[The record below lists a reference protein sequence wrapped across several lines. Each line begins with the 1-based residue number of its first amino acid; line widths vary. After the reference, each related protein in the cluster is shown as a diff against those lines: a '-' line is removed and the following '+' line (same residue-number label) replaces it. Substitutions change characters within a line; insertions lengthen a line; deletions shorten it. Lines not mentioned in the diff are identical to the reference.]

1 MKKSKGFSLVELMVA
16 MLLGL
21 LITGA
26 ALQLFIANQQSF
38 ALQQTLS
45 RVQENGQLFVRF
57 LVADLRRAGLEMD
70 GMSALP
76 DEKGV
81 RFAATG
87 AVPGSA
93 NGNDYDRLTLG
104 YHGMSDCE
112 GSVVSDLEEVV
123 NTYFVNGDAELV
135 CQGNL
140 TAGNGV
146 VLLDGVEAFEVL
158 YGIDESKDG
167 YANVSRYVE
176 AGDQGVSP
184 VIAVRFSLLLKEESN
199 SLPQSDGSRKFYVL
213 TKTVDEPEDRSVRRI
228 FMSTVKMRNYQWD
241 AV

>member
-26 ALQLFIANQQSF
+26 ALQLFLANQQSF

-45 RVQENGQLFVRF
+45 RVQEDGQLFVRY
-57 LVADLRRAGLEMD
+57 LREDLRRAGLEMD
-70 GMSALP
+70 AVTALT
-76 DEKGV
+76 DEKGI
-81 RFAATG
+81 RFATVG
-87 AVPGSA
+87 TVPGSA
-93 NGNDYDRLTLG
+93 NGNDYDRLTLA

-112 GSVVSDLEEVV
+112 GSAVTILSEVV
-123 NTYFVNGDAELV
+123 NTYFVNNDGKLI
-135 CQGNL
+135 CKGNL
-140 TAGNGV
+140 TGGNGV
-146 VLLDGVEAFEVL
+146 VLLDGVEAFELL
-158 YGIDESKDG
+158 YGIDENQDG

-176 AGDQGVSP
+176 AGNQGSFP
-184 VIAVRFSLLLKEESN
+184 VVAVRFSLLLKEESN

-213 TKTVDEPEDRSVRRI
+213 TKTVSEPEDRSIRRI
-228 FMSTVKMRNYQWD
+228 FMSTVKMRNYKWD

>member
-1 MKKSKGFSLVELMVA
+1 MRKSKGFSLVELMVA

-26 ALQLFIANQQSF
+26 ALQLFLANQQSF

-57 LVADLRRAGLEMD
+57 LVADLRRAGLERD
-70 GMSALP
+70 GVAALP

-81 RFAATG
+81 RFAASDT
-87 AVPGSA
+87 VPGSA
-93 NGNDYDRLTLG
+93 NGTDYDRLTLG
-104 YHGMSDCE
+104 YHGLSDCE
-112 GSVVSDLEEVV
+112 GSVASDLTEVV
-123 NTYFVNGDAELV
+123 NTYFVNSDAELV

-140 TAGNGV
+140 TGGDGV
-146 VLLDGVEAFEVL
+146 VLLDGIEAFEVL
-158 YGIDESKDG
+158 YGIDENKDG

-176 AGDQGVSP
+176 AGSQGGSP

-199 SLPQSDGSRKFYVL
+199 SLPQSDGKRKFYVL
-213 TKTVDEPEDRSVRRI
+213 TKTVDEPEDRSVRRV
-228 FMSTVKMRNYQWD
+228 FMSTVKMRNYKWD

>member
-1 MKKSKGFSLVELMVA
+1 MRKSKGFSLVELMVA

-26 ALQLFIANQQSF
+26 ALQLFLANQQSF

-57 LVADLRRAGLEMD
+57 LVADLRRAGLERD
-70 GMSALP
+70 GLAVLP

-81 RFAATG
+81 RFADSGT
-87 AVPGSA
+87 VPGSA
-93 NGNDYDRLTLG
+93 NGTDYDRLTLG
-104 YHGMSDCE
+104 YHGTSDCE
-112 GSVVSDLEEVV
+112 GSVISDPVEVV
-123 NTYFVNGDAELV
+123 NTYFVNSDAELL
-135 CQGNL
+135 CQGGL
-140 TAGNGV
+140 TGGNGV

-158 YGIDESKDG
+158 YGIDENKDG

-199 SLPQSDGSRKFYVL
+199 SLPQGDGDRKFYVL
-213 TKTVDEPEDRSVRRI
+213 TKTVDEPEDRSVRRM
-228 FMSTVKMRNYQWD
+228 FMSTVKLRNYKWD

>member
-1 MKKSKGFSLVELMVA
+1 MRKSKGFSLVELMVA

-26 ALQLFIANQQSF
+26 ALQLFLANQQSF

-57 LVADLRRAGLEMD
+57 LVADLRRAGLERD
-70 GMSALP
+70 GLAVLP

-81 RFAATG
+81 RFAASGT
-87 AVPGSA
+87 VPGSA
-93 NGNDYDRLTLG
+93 NGGDYDRLTLG
-104 YHGMSDCE
+104 YHGLSDCE
-112 GSVVSDLEEVV
+112 GSVDSDLTEVV
-123 NTYFVNGDAELV
+123 NTYFVNSDAELV
-135 CQGNL
+135 CQGSL
-140 TAGNGV
+140 TGGNGV

-158 YGIDESKDG
+158 YGIDENKDG

-176 AGDQGVSP
+176 AGSQGASP

-199 SLPQSDGSRKFYVL
+199 SLPQSDGDRKFYVL

-228 FMSTVKMRNYQWD
+228 FMSTVKLRNYKWD

>member
-1 MKKSKGFSLVELMVA
+1 MRKSKGFSLVELMVA

-26 ALQLFIANQQSF
+26 ALQLFLANQQSF

-57 LVADLRRAGLEMD
+57 LVADLRRAGLERD
-70 GMSALP
+70 GVAALP

-81 RFAATG
+81 RFAASGT
-87 AVPGSA
+87 VPGSA
-93 NGNDYDRLTLG
+93 NGTDYDRLTLG
-104 YHGMSDCE
+104 YHGTSDCE
-112 GSVVSDLEEVV
+112 GSVASGLTEVV
-123 NTYFVNGDAELV
+123 NTYFVNSDAELV

-140 TAGNGV
+140 TGGDGV
-146 VLLDGVEAFEVL
+146 VLLDDVEAFEVL
-158 YGIDESKDG
+158 YGIEENTDG

-176 AGDQGVSP
+176 AGSQGSSP

-199 SLPQSDGSRKFYVL
+199 SLPQSDGKRKFYVL

-228 FMSTVKMRNYQWD
+228 FMSTVKLRNYKWD

>member
-1 MKKSKGFSLVELMVA
+1 MRKSKGFSLVELMVA

-26 ALQLFIANQQSF
+26 ALQLFLANQQSF

-57 LVADLRRAGLEMD
+57 LVADLRRAGLERD
-70 GMSALP
+70 GLAVLP

-81 RFAATG
+81 RFADSGT
-87 AVPGSA
+87 VPGSA
-93 NGNDYDRLTLG
+93 NGTDYDRLTLG
-104 YHGMSDCE
+104 YHGLSDCE
-112 GSVVSDLEEVV
+112 GSVVSDLTEVV
-123 NTYFVNGDAELV
+123 NTYFVDSDAELV

-140 TAGNGV
+140 TGGNGV
-146 VLLDGVEAFEVL
+146 VLLDGIEAFEVL
-158 YGIDESKDG
+158 YGIDENKDG

-176 AGDQGVSP
+176 AGSQGSSP

-199 SLPQSDGSRKFYVL
+199 SLPQSDGNRKFYVL

-228 FMSTVKMRNYQWD
+228 FMSTVKMRNYKWD